1 MVVCEDKYFCRWTQ
15 AFWKIDKIAGNNCVN
30 LAVAYLGE
38 IPNLT
43 NVLVSH
49 KYTNASLFT
58 KFTEEI

>member
-1 MVVCEDKYFCRWTQ
+1 M
-15 AFWKIDKIAGNNCVN
+15 N

-58 KFTEEI
+58 KFTEEIWFLNEHANLIFGDKKD